1 MYILYSAILCVS
13 QGAEV
18 RKMRSEVAELK
29 KMVITTKSK
38 TESLATQVNTTVMSM
53 LSIVCD
59 REQPC
64 SVRAT

>member
-1 MYILYSAILCVS
+1 MYILYSAILCVP

-53 LSIVCD
+53 LSIVGD

>member
-53 LSIVCD
+53 LSIVGD